1 MPVFAYKAVTE
12 SGLVV
17 KNKIEETNKHA
28 VVQRLKRN
36 NLMPISIVPVRGLI
50 LNSKKQKK
58 ERKNVTDISQIMKN
72 VNTANIM
79 NQDTKKFTLKEKIMI
94 SLNANQKVTTR
105 DLLIFT
111 ENFYLLKKAN
121 FNNIHALNTIIQ
133 STENWT
139 FKGILED
146 ILSGLEAGENMYTT
160 MDIIQMFFRIYI

>member
-79 NQDTKKFTLKEKIMI
+79 NQDTKKFTLKEKIM
-94 SLNANQKVTTR
+94 
-105 DLLIFT
+105 F
-111 ENFYLLKKAN
+111 
-121 FNNIHALNTIIQ
+121 H
-133 STENWT
+133 
-139 FKGILED
+139 
-146 ILSGLEAGENMYTT
+146 
-160 MDIIQMFFRIYI
+160 